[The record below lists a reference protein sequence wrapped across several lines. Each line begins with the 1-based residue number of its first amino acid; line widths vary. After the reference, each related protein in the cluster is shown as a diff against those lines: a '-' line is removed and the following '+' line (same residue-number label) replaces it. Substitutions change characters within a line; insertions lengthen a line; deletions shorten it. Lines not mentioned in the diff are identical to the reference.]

1 MDQYKYLVTPFWR
14 GKKELTS
21 TGRTLLSAHSARQMT
36 AYVQSGA
43 GYKGASSRNPQ
54 TQILAEKLAL
64 DAIQLGLCKQE
75 KGTFVG
81 MTPDALFE
89 AVNEW
94 GNLPTV
100 VKAES
105 EGDASDEDS
114 GEGTETKVAT
124 GVKAAEHLARK
135 LLMSAA
141 SAEIARLKTA
151 LPGDLLVSE
160 LDRANS
166 TFETNAFASLGRAY
180 GATRAKQNEANRV
193 ANVLRNDVLLP
204 STALSGA
211 YSCIAALAELRRYV
225 AESDWTLTLCGLPIL
240 SELDKRTVLLRAT
253 DGTVIQQKLAEMN
266 RVSLMSDVA
275 AEAAG
280 FDKSVQ
286 YLDAVFRA
294 EAAQEEL
301 VQRPGTK
308 TAPIVVGNARSERAK
323 GRERRESSGRNSIK
337 IAAKPKPRTGESR
350 TDFYDFIKS
359 NPGDC
364 FRCKQKGH
372 LQKDCPSKGAASKNG
387 ESETRSG
394 GAYVCLPAAYRAA
407 PTTVSNIILDTG
419 AAAVSYVTK
428 DEGFDIRTRVT
439 TDAIVSGIGD
449 GAVSAPQGGTV
460 YAKVPAT
467 VYLPNGRQ
475 IERQEVVRFDAVLA
489 PKLVKGGTG
498 LLSLAGFVHDGGVNA
513 LVRKVGPQVDPDDI
527 SHPVDMCLQLGAVGA
542 LKDRTKRIE
551 VTFKAR
557 DGLLWAPRM
566 EFLSQTEI
574 ESLVPK
580 PPKALKHF
588 NAVTKGE

>member
-1 MDQYKYLVTPFWR
+1 MEPYKYLVTPFWR

-36 AYVQSGA
+36 AYIQSGA
-43 GYKGASSRNPQ
+43 GYKGASSRNPT

-64 DAIQLGLCKQE
+64 DAIQLGLCMQE

-94 GNLPTV
+94 GNLPAV

-114 GEGTETKVAT
+114 GEGTETRVAT

-141 SAEIARLKTA
+141 SAEISRLKSA
-151 LPGDLLVSE
+151 LPGDLLISE

-166 TFETNAFASLGRAY
+166 SFESNGFTSLGRAY

-193 ANVLRNDVLLP
+193 ANALRNDVLLP

-225 AESDWTLTLCGLPIL
+225 AESDWSLTLCGLPTF
-240 SELDKRTVLLRAT
+240 SEIDKRTVLLRAT
-253 DGTVIQQKLAEMN
+253 DGTVIQEKLAEMN
-266 RVSLMSDVA
+266 RVSLMSNVA
-275 AEAAG
+275 AEATD
-280 FDKSVQ
+280 FDESVQ

-337 IAAKPKPRTGESR
+337 VAAKPKPKTGESR

-372 LQKDCPSKGAASKNG
+372 LQKDCPSKLKNG

-439 TDAIVSGIGD
+439 TDAIVSGIGN

-460 YAKVPAT
+460 YARVPAT
-467 VYLPNGRQ
+467 VYLPNGRK
-475 IERQEVVRFDAVLA
+475 IERKEVVRFDAVLA

-513 LVRKVGPQVDPDDI
+513 LVRKVDQQVDPDDI

-551 VTFKAR
+551 VMFKAR

-566 EFLSQTEI
+566 EFLGQSEI
-574 ESLVPK
+574 ESLVPN

-588 NAVTKGE
+588 NAVIKGE